1 VSKPSG
7 WEKEAARAGSEAA
20 RRAIRRLDV
29 LEWVILAA
37 AAVLETVGGL
47 VVAVLFVGRSEERF
61 RSTWIVASLLLLIV
75 PGVIA
80 LARQRMDER
89 RAEAGAPEERR
100 DEDG

>member
-1 VSKPSG
+1 MSKPSR

-37 AAVLETVGGL
+37 AAVLATVGGL
-47 VVAVLFVGRSEERF
+47 VVAMLFVGRSGEGF
-61 RSTWIVASLLLLIV
+61 RSTWIVAALLLLIV

-80 LARQRMDER
+80 LVRQRMDER
-89 RAEAGAPEERR
+89 RAEAGALEERR